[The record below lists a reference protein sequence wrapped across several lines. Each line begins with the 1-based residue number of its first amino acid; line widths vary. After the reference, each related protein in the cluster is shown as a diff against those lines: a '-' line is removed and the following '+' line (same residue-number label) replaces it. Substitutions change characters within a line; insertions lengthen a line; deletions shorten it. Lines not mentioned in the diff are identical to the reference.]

1 TKFKWMINILN
12 GFKKDFVELL
22 KVLTE
27 QLIVILMKLL
37 TTLTILLLR
46 LEQLKMNYMKT
57 VRKWQIRKIIHWLPT
72 PLLIIPKS
80 RLQSLYPIQAYDWAH
95 LRNTI
100 SPKEFLKPITI

>member
-1 TKFKWMINILN
+1 MINILN

-46 LEQLKMNYMKT
+46 LEQLKMKYMKT

-80 RLQSLYPIQAYDWAH
+80 RLQSLYPIQA
-95 LRNTI
+95 RSEERRVGKECRTR
-100 SPKEFLKPITI
+100 SPTEHYKKQ

>member
-1 TKFKWMINILN
+1 MINILN

-46 LEQLKMNYMKT
+46 LEQLKMKYMKT
-57 VRKWQIRKIIHWLPT
+57 VRKWQIRKIDR
-72 PLLIIPKS
+72 KS
-80 RLQSLYPIQAYDWAH
+80 TRLNSSHVA
-95 LRNTI
+95 I
-100 SPKEFLKPITI
+100 SYAVFFLKKNKNKEKSKNTHYTCT